1 MVENIETKNEVK
13 QAKSVSYKG
22 LVLGFVLLSVCGA
35 GAYLWYKNPDFANVF
50 KSQNK
55 ESEAIVLLQ
64 NKIGV
69 LERKISSLEN
79 APKDGVSRKDLAM
92 LNDKI
97 DMVSKFNEKIL
108 DAKADTSVVL
118 GLVGRV
124 DGLES
129 VTKNLGKATSQGA
142 LILTAAMLVK
152 DNAYKQNFVYEAEVL
167 KHLAMG
173 TTMQKASED
182 IYEVALNGVVCQKK
196 LIAEFNKLY
205 DNMQKN
211 VVTKENNEADTDEQ
225 PANWKEKITS
235 KLNELVVIEK
245 HQDKEKTTQA
255 ALPVDEVYQLVNE
268 GYLTLAIE
276 KMKQNESY
284 NMEDFKVWEQ
294 KVLTLQ
300 KLEQALDLIRI
311 QTLAF
316 MKAESLQNQQ

>member
-1 MVENIETKNEVK
+1 MVENIEAKNEVK

-22 LVLGFVLLSVCGA
+22 LVLGFVLLSVCGT

-64 NKIGV
+64 NKIDV

-211 VVTKENNEADTDEQ
+211 VVTEENNETDTEQQ

-245 HQDKEKTTQA
+245 HQDKEKTTHDV
-255 ALPVDEVYQLVNE
+255 LPVDEVYQLVNE

-276 KMKQNESY
+276 KMKQKESY
-284 NMEDFKVWEQ
+284 NTQDFKVWEQ

-316 MKAESLQNQQ
+316 MKAESLQN

>member
-13 QAKSVSYKG
+13 QVKSTSYKG

-64 NKIGV
+64 NKIDA
-69 LERKISSLEN
+69 LERKISGLEN

-92 LNDKI
+92 LNNKI

-129 VTKNLGKATSQGA
+129 VTKNLVKATSQGA

-167 KHLAMG
+167 KHLAFG

-205 DNMQKN
+205 ENMQKN
-211 VVTKENNEADTDEQ
+211 VVSEENNEANTDKQ
-225 PANWKEKITS
+225 PANWKEKITT

-245 HQDKEKTTQA
+245 HQNKEKTLQA
-255 ALPVDEVYQLVNE
+255 ALSVDDVYQLVNE
-268 GYLTLAIE
+268 GYITLAIE

-284 NMEDFKVWEQ
+284 NTQDFKLWEQ

-300 KLEQALDLIRI
+300 KLEQALDLIRV